1 MDSTVLGGQLGQA
14 RHPTVSAHTLPARV
28 SDVVL
33 AGAVAGQRDGFEALY
48 LAFQPSLS
56 AYFRAHEPRV
66 ADDLAS
72 DTWMSVARGIARFVG
87 DSAGFRA
94 WLFTIARRRLADHRR
109 AAARR
114 PEVLI
119 DLRDDAHAEIAPAAE
134 DVAFIGFDSDAALQR
149 LAALPDEQGEVL
161 LLRVVAG
168 LSTAEV
174 AHAMDKRV
182 GTIRVLQ
189 HRALKRLAKDLR
201 VDL

>member
-1 MDSTVLGGQLGQA
+1 MESTVPSGQTGQA
-14 RHPTVSAHTLPARV
+14 SSGPPAAALPARV
-28 SDVVL
+28 SCAVL
-33 AGAVAGQRDGFEALY
+33 ACAVAGRRDGFEALY
-48 LAFQPSLS
+48 GAFQPSLL
-56 AYFRAHEPRV
+56 AYFRAHEPRA

-72 DTWMSVARGIARFVG
+72 DTWMSVARSIARFSG
-87 DSAGFRA
+87 ESPGFRA

-109 AAARR
+109 TAARR
-114 PEVLI
+114 PEVFI
-119 DLRDDAHAEIAPAAE
+119 DLRSGDHSAVSPAAE
-134 DVAFIGFDSDAALQR
+134 DVAFVGFDSAAALQR

-174 AHAMDKRV
+174 AQAMDKRV

-189 HRALKRLAKDLR
+189 HRALKRLAEELR